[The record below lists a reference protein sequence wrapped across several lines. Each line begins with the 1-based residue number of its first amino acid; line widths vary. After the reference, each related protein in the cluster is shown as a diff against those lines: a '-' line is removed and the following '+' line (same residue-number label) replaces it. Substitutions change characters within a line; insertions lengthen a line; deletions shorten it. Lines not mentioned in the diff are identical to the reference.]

1 MTSKISSKINT
12 LQTSPLR
19 IKTLPGKSKAK
30 SNHWK
35 TLHIIGQ
42 GAGRPDKLALV
53 KSLALVAILL
63 TTSLAAAQDKPTTI
77 YIHGNILTGS
87 HLRADDTS
95 DTPAKVTAI
104 AVANGKILAVGD
116 DASIQALKGPLT
128 KVIDL
133 NGAFAMP
140 GFNDAHT
147 HIAAAGQQ
155 KLTVDLDGTQSL
167 KEMQDRIRA
176 YAASAPPNT
185 WIQGGGWDHTKWPT
199 KQLPTKADIDAV
211 TAGHPAVFERTD
223 GHIVV
228 ANSAALAAA
237 NITSTTPDPPGGK
250 IDHDASGNL
259 TGIVREGP
267 AVALIEKVVPPPT
280 HQQRVKALTLAM
292 NDALAHGVTSVQNLS
307 EWEDFIALEDI
318 EQTGNLHLRVAEW
331 LAFDTPVDTLKQRRT
346 SHTGDPF
353 LRTTMLKAFMDGSL
367 GSRTAALNAPYSD
380 DPGNSGI
387 PRYQQEPLNQMA
399 SERAL
404 ESFQLGFHAIGDRA
418 NDMALDAFEAAM
430 AARHKQQEDLI
441 PKLEAVTHATV
452 SVVVEDF
459 RYRIEHAQV
468 VSPGAFDRYA
478 RLKVIASM
486 QPSHLLTDMN
496 WAEARLGPERAKY
509 SYAWRSFLDH
519 GVVLAFGTDYPVESI
534 NPFRGLYA
542 AITRQ
547 NESGTKTYQPQE
559 KITLNEALY
568 AYTQGSAYAEKM
580 EEKKGRLEP
589 GYFADLVVLDRDIT
603 TATPQQLLHTQVLR
617 TVVNGETVYTAPAAK
632 PSVSGAKN

>member
-1 MTSKISSKINT
+1 LQVIPLKIKI
-12 LQTSPLR
+12 
-19 IKTLPGKSKAK
+19 LPSQSKAK
-30 SNHWK
+30 SNPWN
-35 TLHIIGQ
+35 TLHKNRQ
-42 GAGRPDKLALV
+42 GGSHPDTLALV
-53 KSLALVAILL
+53 KSLTLSAILL
-63 TTSLAAAQDKPTTI
+63 ATSVAAAQNAPTTI

-87 HLRADDTS
+87 HLRTDDTS

-104 AVANGKILAVGD
+104 AIANGKILAVGD
-116 DASIQALKGPLT
+116 DATIQALKGPNT

-133 NGAFAMP
+133 NGAFTMP

-147 HIAAAGQQ
+147 HIASAGQQ

-176 YAASAPPNT
+176 YTAKAQPNT

-199 KQLPTKADIDAV
+199 KQLPTRADIDAV
-211 TAGHPAVFERTD
+211 TAGHPAIFERTD

-237 NITSTTPDPPGGK
+237 NITSATPDPPGSK
-250 IDHDASGNL
+250 IDRDPAGNP
-259 TGIVREGP
+259 TGIVRETP
-267 AVALIEKVVPPPT
+267 AVALIRKVIPPST
-280 HQQRVKALTLAM
+280 HQQRVNALTLAM
-292 NDALAHGVTSVQNLS
+292 NDALAHGVTSVQDFS
-307 EWEDFIALEDI
+307 EWEDFLALQEI
-318 EQTGNLHLRVAEW
+318 ENSGGLHLRVAEW
-331 LAFDTPVDTLKQRRT
+331 LAFDTPIATLKERRT
-346 SHTGDPF
+346 SHPGDPF

-387 PRYQQEPLNQMA
+387 PRYEQQPLNQMA
-399 SERAL
+399 SDRAQ

-430 AARHKQQEDLI
+430 AARRKQQENLV
-441 PKLEAVTHATV
+441 PKLDAVTGATV
-452 SVVVEDF
+452 TAVVYDF

-468 VSPGAFDRYA
+468 VSPGAFDRFA
-478 RLKVIASM
+478 KLHVIASM

-496 WAEARLGPERAKY
+496 WAEARLGPERVKY

-519 GVVLAFGTDYPVESI
+519 GVVLAFGTDYPVESVS
-534 NPFRGLYA
+534 PFRGLYA

-547 NESGTKTYQPQE
+547 NEAGTKTYQPQE

-568 AYTQGSAYAEKM
+568 AYTQGSAYAEKL
-580 EEKKGRLEP
+580 EETKGRLEP
-589 GYFADLVVLDRDIT
+589 GYLADLVVLDRDIT
-603 TATPQQLLHTQVLR
+603 SVTPQELLHTQVLR
-617 TVVNGETVYTAPAAK
+617 TVVNGETVYTAPTAK
-632 PSVSGAKN
+632 PSPTGAKN

>member
-1 MTSKISSKINT
+1 MSF
-12 LQTSPLR
+12 
-19 IKTLPGKSKAK
+19 GK
-30 SNHWK
+30 NRRDR
-35 TLHIIGQ
+35 G
-42 GAGRPDKLALV
+42 GPDTLALV
-53 KSLALVAILL
+53 KSLTLSAIFLA
-63 TTSLAAAQDKPTTI
+63 TSLAAAQSPPTAI
-77 YIHGNILTGS
+77 YIHGNILTGA

-95 DTPAKVTAI
+95 ETPAKVTAI
-104 AVANGKILAVGD
+104 AIANGKILAIGD
-116 DASIQALKGPLT
+116 DDTIQKLKGPLT

-147 HIAAAGQQ
+147 HIASAGQQ

-176 YAASAPPNT
+176 YAAKSAPGT

-199 KQLPTKADIDAV
+199 KQLPTRADIDLV

-237 NITSTTPDPPGGK
+237 SITAATPDPPGSK
-250 IDHDASGNL
+250 IDRDAAGNP
-259 TGIVREGP
+259 TGIVRESP
-267 AVALIEKVVPPPT
+267 AVDLIRKVIPPPT
-280 HQQRVKALTLAM
+280 LQQRINALTLAM
-292 NDALAHGVTSVQNLS
+292 NDALAHGVTSVQDLS
-307 EWEDFIALEDI
+307 DWEDFLALEAI
-318 EQTGNLHLRVAEW
+318 ENSGSLHLRVAEW
-331 LAFDTPVDTLKQRRT
+331 LAFDTPIATLKQRRT
-346 SHTGDPF
+346 SHTGDSM
-353 LRTTMLKAFMDGSL
+353 LRTTMLKGFMDGSL

-387 PRYQQEPLNQMA
+387 PRYEQRPLNQMA
-399 SERAL
+399 SDRAL
-404 ESFQLGFHAIGDRA
+404 ESSQLGFHAIGDRA
-418 NDMALDAFEAAM
+418 NDMALDAFEVAM
-430 AARHKQQEDLI
+430 AARRKQQEDLV
-441 PKLEAVTHATV
+441 PKLDAVTRATV
-452 SVVVEDF
+452 TAIVYDF

-468 VSPGAFDRYA
+468 VSPGAFDRFA
-478 RLKVIASM
+478 KLNVIASM

-496 WAEARLGPERAKY
+496 WAEARLGPERVKY

-547 NESGTKTYQPQE
+547 NEAGTKTYQPQE

-589 GYFADLVVLDRDIT
+589 GYFADLIVLDRDIT
-603 TATPQQLLHTQVLR
+603 TTTSQQLLHAKVLR
-617 TVVNGETVYTAPAAK
+617 TVVNGETVYSSLPAKTGAAK
-632 PSVSGAKN
+632 